1 MKFESQLQIVTA
13 AGVPPFT
20 VNQTAAVINLNADL
34 LDGQHGAYYLDCANF
49 TGTLAAGR
57 LSGSYN
63 INITGN
69 AGGVSV
75 SDSRSVVTTPQTINM
90 GVVWDFK
97 TNTTDG
103 LSDGGTYFG
112 EMTFRQYG
120 SGTDWTGG
128 LSHQLGF
135 TDNGNIWQR
144 SGSSTTWGAWKK
156 LLDSSNYGGYS
167 TFTGTVT
174 GTNFSGPGTGL
185 TGTAAA
191 LNIGGT
197 AAIATNIVD
206 GAVSTSA
213 KIAASVVTYAKIQN
227 VSVSTV
233 LGNSSA
239 SVAQAPQELS
249 MATLAGML
257 SGQTMNIV
265 GSSTSCTGNA
275 ATATNVAWSGITSK
289 PTTLAGFGITDAL
302 DTSATA
308 QTKSGNLTVNSALT
322 SGGAFYAATTVQYSN
337 RQQIYTVY
345 YGGGQDLN
353 WKKIADITIGVG
365 LYRAVT
371 FRVDVVDNQGNF
383 GWNSDCYPMT
393 FFASCRRSGGVQD
406 SYNDAWVTGPV
417 SDYVRVVKTALGV
430 YELQIRQLADWQ
442 TYVYTA
448 EATINSGTVVTYVSG
463 TPPNGSTTGTV
474 YAPTVDWTQKLAK
487 LVVAGAA
494 TFASQITS
502 SVATGT
508 APFSVASTTA
518 VTNLNSDLLDGQHG
532 AYYENRD
539 TTAVGF
545 SGGTLTL
552 TRATGNLTVSLDGRY
567 LTGNQSITLS
577 GDVTGTGTTAITTTI
592 PNSTITNA
600 KLNTMGAGT
609 IKGNN
614 GAVANSPSDLTAA
627 QVATMLSGQTMNI
640 AGSSTSCTGNAASAS
655 SVPWSGVTGKPTTIA
670 GYGITDALPITG
682 GALTGTI
689 SIDTS
694 GSTSL
699 VSSVI
704 IKRSGQSA
712 VNFGSYAGAWRS
724 ALQIQSNSSDRLLFL
739 APPEADHQFGILRSA
754 NGGLKIDVGGT
765 TANQGNNAVTIDTAG
780 TANFPVGLQQ
790 GGNAVLTAATTS
802 APNLSIGGSAARWAT
817 GRTISLTGDVTGTS
831 GAFDGTAALSFAATL
846 ANSGVTAGTYRSVT
860 VDAKGRV
867 TAGTNPTTLSGYG
880 ITDAMYQVDP
890 NGFTQGDINGSGNMQ
905 RLWGTDSVQNLI
917 AFRPPTTV
925 EYTTDGV
932 NWTATTISNDVFDGK
947 VFGKWG
953 GFNMNVGSN
962 IGAWTKVRMTW
973 VNFGYH
979 FFSHFTMAHSTNG
992 HSMNFVFYKSDL
1004 NGVFGAEAYRVN
1016 GISSWPGYTF
1026 TSHVNVSGWWD
1037 TRDVRMVFELIGNN
1051 GPSGYPNNAISIGH
1065 IGIMGGY
1072 SSFNRVFDWDAS
1084 RNITLYGN
1092 LTLPGNVSA
1101 TGTVSGSSFSGA
1113 GTNLTGTANSL
1124 NVGGSAARWAT
1135 GRTIA
1140 LTGDVTAT
1148 SGAFD
1153 GTANLSF
1160 AATIANSAVTYA
1172 KIQNVAVSSVLG
1184 NSSASVSQAP
1194 AALSMATLAGMLSG
1208 QTMNIAGSSTSC
1220 TGNAATATNVAWS
1233 GITSKP
1239 TTLGGF
1245 GITDAFSS
1253 SGGAITGAVSIVGQT
1268 INGQSHYQWEGATYR
1283 NPGDWTATL
1292 IARRDNSTAGLNGSI
1307 PALVLYNNNGG
1318 DQTTVGLSFASA
1330 EGATGQGNAVALA
1343 GIVARK
1349 EGAGSVGAWSSGSLN
1364 FYVKNSSARVDAINI
1379 SSTGTVNALVALQQG
1394 GNQVLHAG
1402 NYSSYALPL
1411 SGGTLSGLLI
1421 ANNGIDVNAAATGR
1435 IRWRAAGQGTTS
1447 LNLPFYNNSSYGSI
1461 NIEVSDNDT
1470 GGLMIDNEGVTV
1482 YGAGDNGQVFR
1493 VIDEDVY
1500 QATTNITASTTF
1512 WVNQLQN
1519 GGGGILGPFTISG
1532 NTALHAG
1539 NYSSYA
1545 LPLTGGT
1552 VSGVVRINNQLQ
1564 VGQNTN
1570 GTAYIDAYGGYAWFG
1585 RDSNST
1591 GIRIDGSANVHMT
1604 NTLNVVNAITQNGNQ
1619 VLHAGN
1625 YSSYA
1630 LPLSGG
1636 TLTGALSGTSAS
1648 FSGALSSGGNSVL
1661 TVGNYSSYAVDNT
1674 KRIKQFFWDTLSA
1687 SATQAR
1693 RFEIARIGIDIV
1705 NWNQVGTFEIEL
1717 CEQYWSNGLK
1727 KKYIVSYG
1735 YSGTRPL
1742 LKLVEMS
1749 GAGSNNF
1756 QVVLGSEQPV
1766 SGNQYYLPIYVD
1778 VRYYAYVDVRV
1789 TTSRL
1794 ITSNS
1799 TPPVGYTY
1807 INTAPTPTNI
1817 TDFSADS
1824 TVDISNA
1831 ATAWLV
1837 GGNTILTSATTSA
1850 PNLSIGGNAAGLN
1863 NGSRQLSAGGA
1874 SNWIAWKSTSADSS
1888 ASAIALYGS
1897 TGSWFGMLYGDS
1909 SGTGFLNTSNGW
1921 DLRKSINGELY
1932 ATVSGTAQTVIHS
1945 GNYNSYTMMSRGNV
1959 DNFDFNTYGN
1969 YNMNMVSGYIA
1980 SSPNKPTSYAY
1991 GYGTVISFTMVGSP
2005 GQAQF
2010 YVSHAGNDLCFRG
2023 GWNGTSWQTWNRCLT
2038 DQNYNSYA
2046 LPLSGGTVTGTL
2058 AINGGDCLRVFKG
2071 GASSIT
2077 SHIYWANA
2085 ANTIAYNWQLDE
2097 NNNAA
2102 MWGYGGTAWAK
2113 LLTVTAAGALTA
2125 ASSITASSFSGAGTG
2140 LTGTATNLNIGG
2152 NAGTA
2157 STAYLLGT
2165 NTGGNASSLQYW
2177 QLSGNSTLN
2186 PDTSW
2191 WYALRLAHGD
2201 ADTYY
2206 SATIAVDFFNDNI
2219 QFRRKTNGTNQTW
2232 RSLLHSGNYN
2242 SYAPTLTGTGASGSW
2257 GISVTGSSASCT
2269 GNAATCT
2276 TANGIAD
2283 GTVSTTAKLANS
2295 VVTYAKIQNVTAYTV
2310 LGNSSPSAAQA
2321 PVEINMASLAS
2332 MLSGNTMNIS
2342 GSSTSCSGNAAT
2354 ASAVAAS
2361 GITGQTGMWTSAA
2374 RPGPYRLYRRD
2385 DNSNYSVQTYWTGT
2399 YWRLDGYYSN
2409 DTVHAGCS
2417 VSYADSAGSVSTIA
2431 DGAVSTTAKLANS
2444 VVTYAKIQNVGA
2456 SSVLGNTSASVSQAP
2471 QEITFANL
2479 GPYINGVARAWVT
2492 FNENPSTGA
2501 ITVNASFGISS
2512 VTRLALGVYQ
2522 INFSSAFADANYAVS
2537 GTIGYESISAYTNG
2551 GYLAL
2556 TRTAT
2561 PKATT
2566 SCEVCASYGG
2576 TNYNARYVHVVFH
2589 R

>member
-57 LSGSYN
+57 LSGSYP
-63 INITGN
+63 ISVTGYSY
-69 AGGVSV
+69 AVFV
-75 SDSRSVVTTPQTINM
+75 ADTRDDATTPQTINR
-90 GVVWDFK
+90 GVVFDFK
-97 TNTTDG
+97 ANSSNG
-103 LSDGGTYFG
+103 LNDGGNYFG
-112 EMTFRQYG
+112 LLTFRQYG

-128 LSHQLGF
+128 SSHQLGF
-135 TDNGNIWQR
+135 TDNGNVWQR
-144 SGSSTTWGAWKK
+144 SGSNTTWGAWKK

-197 AAIATNIVD
+197 AAIATNIAD

-227 VSVSTV
+227 VAVSSV

-257 SGQTMNIV
+257 SGQTMSIV

-474 YAPTVDWTQKLAK
+474 YAPTIDWTQKLAK
-487 LVVAGAA
+487 LVVAGSA

-640 AGSSTSCTGNAASAS
+640 SGSSTSCTGNAASAS
-655 SVPWSGVTGKPTTIA
+655 SVPWSGITSKPTTLS
-670 GYGITDALPITG
+670 GYGITDALPLSG
-682 GALTGTI
+682 GTLTGTLYFTDSTNGI
-689 SIDTS
+689 YKGGGRLSIRS
-694 GSTSL
+694 ESTDDVANFASYGL
-699 VSSVI
+699 YLP
-704 IKRSGQSA
+704 KTGQT
-712 VNFGSYAGAWRS
+712 AGLYVES
-724 ALQIQSNSSDRLLFL
+724 PI
-739 APPEADHQFGILRSA
+739 EAR
-754 NGGLKIDVGGT
+754 GGLRIGISAGSGTITVG
-765 TANQGNNAVTIDTAG
+765 AD
-780 TANFPVGLQQ
+780 
-790 GGNAVLTAATTS
+790 TAATANRLAQRDAS
-802 APNLSIGGSAARWAT
+802 GGINAVSFSGAGT
-817 GRTISLTGDVTGTS
+817 GLTGTASSLTA
-831 GAFDGTAALSFAATL
+831 GAVPW
-846 ANSGVTAGTYRSVT
+846 SGVTG
-860 VDAKGRV
+860 K
-867 TAGTNPTTLSGYG
+867 PTTLSGYG

-890 NGFTQGDINGSGNMQ
+890 NGFTQGDIYGSGNMQ

-925 EYTTDGV
+925 EYTVDGV
-932 NWTATTISNDVFDGK
+932 NWVATTISSDVFDGK

-979 FFSHFTMAHSTNG
+979 FFSHFTLCHSTNG

-1004 NGVFGAEAYRVN
+1004 NGVFGAESYRVN

-1051 GPSGYPNNAISIGH
+1051 GPSGYPNNAISVGH

-1072 SSFNRVFDWDAS
+1072 SSFNRVYDWDGS

-1101 TGTVSGSSFSGA
+1101 TGTVSGSSFTGA
-1113 GTNLTGTANSL
+1113 GTGLTGTANSL

-1148 SGAFD
+1148 SGTFD

-1184 NSSASVSQAP
+1184 NSSASVAQAP

-1208 QTMNIAGSSTSC
+1208 QTMNIVGSSTSC

-1253 SGGAITGAVSIVGQT
+1253 SGGTLTGGLSGTSGYFSGDVTWSGSNSGNPRAVRIGYSGGNYGGISYG
-1268 INGQSHYQWEGATYR
+1268 INY
-1283 NPGDWTATL
+1283 TAT
-1292 IARRDNSTAGLNGSI
+1292 
-1307 PALVLYNNNGG
+1307 
-1318 DQTTVGLSFASA
+1318 
-1330 EGATGQGNAVALA
+1330 
-1343 GIVARK
+1343 
-1349 EGAGSVGAWSSGSLN
+1349 AGSHTYAIADAVTRIDLADGIQV
-1364 FYVKNSSARVDAINI
+1364 YSAA
-1379 SSTGTVNALVALQQG
+1379 TGTVGAAVSWTTLLTAYRGNASLQWKG
-1394 GNQVLHAG
+1394 ANVLD
-1402 NYSSYALPL
+1402 
-1411 SGGTLSGLLI
+1411 
-1421 ANNGIDVNAAATGR
+1421 ANNYTNYT
-1435 IRWRAAGQGTTS
+1435 
-1447 LNLPFYNNSSYGSI
+1447 LPRGGSW
-1461 NIEVSDNDT
+1461 
-1470 GGLMIDNEGVTV
+1470 
-1482 YGAGDNGQVFR
+1482 YGASLPGSRWGGFS
-1493 VIDEDVY
+1493 
-1500 QATTNITASTTF
+1500 A
-1512 WVNQLQN
+1512 N
-1519 GGGGILGPFTISG
+1519 GGEVVFGQDLP
-1532 NTALHAG
+1532 NTGQMGVLIDGCYIAG
-1539 NYSSYA
+1539 ENNGFWSLANSNDWTTRRGMYFD
-1545 LPLTGGT
+1545 GT
-1552 VSGVVRINNQLQ
+1552 YLRFDYNSA
-1564 VGQNTN
+1564 
-1570 GTAYIDAYGGYAWFG
+1570 TAYF
-1585 RDSNST
+1585 SNAS
-1591 GIRIDGSANVHMT
+1591 I
-1604 NTLNVVNAITQNGNQ
+1604 NGNQ
-1619 VLHAGN
+1619 VLHA
-1625 YSSYA
+1625 S
-1630 LPLSGG
+1630 
-1636 TLTGALSGTSAS
+1636 
-1648 FSGALSSGGNSVL
+1648 
-1661 TVGNYSSYAVDNT
+1661 NYSSYAVDNT
-1674 KRIKQFFWDTLSA
+1674 KRVKQFFWDTLSA
-1687 SATQAR
+1687 STTQAR
-1693 RFEIARIGIDIV
+1693 RFEIARIAIDIV

-1717 CEQYWSNGLK
+1717 CEQYWSKGLK

-1749 GAGSNNF
+1749 GAGENNF
-1756 QVVLGSEQPV
+1756 QVVLGSEQFV
-1766 SGNQYYLPIYVD
+1766 SGNHYYLPIYVD

-1794 ITSNS
+1794 ITFNSN
-1799 TPPVGYTY
+1799 PPVGYTY

-1863 NGSRQLSAGGA
+1863 NGSRQLSAGSA
-1874 SNWIAWKSTSADSS
+1874 NWIAWKSTSADSG

-1909 SGTGFLNTSNGW
+1909 GGTGFLNTSNGW

-1945 GNYNSYTMMSRGNV
+1945 GNYTSYLN
-1959 DNFDFNTYGN
+1959 NTYLRAAGHPGYGN
-1969 YNMNMVSGYIA
+1969 WDTFGNTAQTVHQMYQENFNL
-1980 SSPNKPTSYAY
+1980 PTSTGSSNFPTNASYK
-1991 GYGTVISFTMVGSP
+1991 YGTLINFGTGSDAR
-2005 GQAQF
+2005 AQV
-2010 YVSHAGNDLCFRG
+2010 YISHAGNDLVFRG
-2023 GWNGTSWQTWNRCLT
+2023 GWTSSSWQTWNRCVTDINFPSFGTHQASIGNSLPTTVFMSTDANIRQAPFATAKAHLGITSKWANSRPNLT
-2038 DQNYNSYA
+2038 SDSNYWTGVMGWGTTDWNSIFDWGSGFTDSWSSPANNPGDSSHHTGIQAVHYTNGSSRYGWQIVGGAGNNRLWLRSVWGGSFTSWYELLHGGNYNNYAPTLTGTGASGTWGISITGNAATATNGFTVKPGWAGNQNLILEISNFNNSLPSGFYQGYQATNSPTATWYNLINVRHSNTGNDHGFQLAMSYYDEV
-2046 LPLSGGTVTGTL
+2046 LWSRTYSGGTGANNGT
-2058 AINGGDCLRVFKG
+2058 F
-2071 GASSIT
+2071 
-2077 SHIYWANA
+2077 
-2085 ANTIAYNWQLDE
+2085 
-2097 NNNAA
+2097 
-2102 MWGYGGTAWAK
+2102 TAW
-2113 LLTVTAAGALTA
+2113 
-2125 ASSITASSFSGAGTG
+2125 
-2140 LTGTATNLNIGG
+2140 
-2152 NAGTA
+2152 
-2157 STAYLLGT
+2157 
-2165 NTGGNASSLQYW
+2165 
-2177 QLSGNSTLN
+2177 
-2186 PDTSW
+2186 
-2191 WYALRLAHGD
+2191 RAH
-2201 ADTYY
+2201 
-2206 SATIAVDFFNDNI
+2206 
-2219 QFRRKTNGTNQTW
+2219 
-2232 RSLLHSGNYN
+2232 LHSGNYN
-2242 SYAPTLTGTGASGSW
+2242 SYAPTLTGGGASGSW
-2257 GISVTGSSASCT
+2257 GINITGSSASCT

-2276 TANGIAD
+2276 TASGIAD
-2283 GTVSTTAKLANS
+2283 GAVSTTAKLANS

-2385 DNSNYSVQTYWTGT
+2385 ANDAYSVQNYWTGT

-2417 VSYADSAGSVSTIA
+2417 VSYADSAGSASSASSATNSTQLNGQA
-2431 DGAVSTTAKLANS
+2431 ASYYENRDTTAVGISAGTLTLTRAAGNLTTTIGGR
-2444 VVTYAKIQNVGA
+2444 VVAWCEFNGNFA
-2456 SSVLGNTSASVSQAP
+2456 SSQSP
-2471 QEITFANL
+2471 
-2479 GPYINGVARAWVT
+2479 
-2492 FNENPSTGA
+2492 
-2501 ITVNASFGISS
+2501 NASFNVSS
-2512 VTRLALGVYQ
+2512 ITKNATGDYTV
-2522 INFSSAFADANYAVS
+2522 NFSSALANTNYVVS
-2537 GTIGYESISAYTNG
+2537 GYAQLDTTNNSSNYNLYIGIPRRSGA
-2551 GYLAL
+2551 
-2556 TRTAT
+2556 
-2561 PKATT
+2561 KATG
-2566 SCEVCASYGG
+2566 SCRIACEYPG
-2576 TNYNARYVHVVFH
+2576 NATLYDSVSIGVAFIAA
-2589 R
+2589 